1 MQDFSN
7 STQPVSHWESLLEP
21 TLRCTLSG
29 TGLRPGDSDAEWP
42 QLLLLETHLIQFHFS
57 WRYWDHHH
65 RGTRAVLVLSC
76 FSHVQLFAT
85 PWTVGHHAPL
95 STGLSRQEYWNG
107 LLCPLQGTFRRGA
120 QPRPKTVES
129 WWPVHYPFLHLSLLS
144 SLPQILV
151 VSRSVSRYYYLML
164 FSKEIKQPL

>member
-107 LLCPLQGTFRRGA
+107 LLCPLPGD
-120 QPRPKTVES
+120 
-129 WWPVHYPFLHLSLLS
+129 
-144 SLPQILV
+144 LPQRCTAKTKNRGVLMT
-151 VSRSVSRYYYLML
+151 SALSFPASVSTLL
-164 FSKEIKQPL
+164 TTTNFSS